1 MQLQLETECLMEG
14 NCQVNDVFY
23 KCDITITRPLS
34 REVCL
39 GNAEG
44 DRKSRFYLS
53 IKHKRDPNKTTRSS
67 YMWHL
72 KSVSSETP
80 NLKWS
85 VLR

>member
-14 NCQVNDVFY
+14 NCQVNEVFY

-44 DRKSRFYLS
+44 RAVS
-53 IKHKRDPNKTTRSS
+53 IYQLNTREIPITKHVQVTCGT
-67 YMWHL
+67 
-72 KSVSSETP
+72 
-80 NLKWS
+80 
-85 VLR
+85 